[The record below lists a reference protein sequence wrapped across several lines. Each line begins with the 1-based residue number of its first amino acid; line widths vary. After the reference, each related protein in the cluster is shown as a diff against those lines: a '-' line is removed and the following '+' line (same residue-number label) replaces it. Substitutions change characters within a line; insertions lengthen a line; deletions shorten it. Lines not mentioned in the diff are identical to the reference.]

1 MLHIFIPFGLLYPL
15 YAGAEKKQMIIFFFF

>member
-15 YAGAEKKQMIIFFFF
+15 YAGAEKKQMIISFFF